1 MSKLTKQMECQQRIN
16 QEAQKLM
23 KHFGEEVDL
32 KCYYMRM
39 AKTQAQ
45 VISLMRVYETNSDPE
60 GEEILVPK
68 DVSLFFMDCC
78 TLFGL
83 LEPLDNLASEA
94 EKGLRNFTGKATS
107 TKLDKQID
115 YQQRINKA
123 VEGLLNHFCS
133 EVGLR
138 AYYQEMAKAQAQVMS
153 LLRVYEE
160 ADTSNSHE
168 EFLYPKDVAIFFC
181 DVCDLF
187 GLLTTLDDVACENS
201 GD

>member
-1 MSKLTKQMECQQRIN
+1 MGKLTKQMECQQRIN

-45 VISLMRVYETNSDPE
+45 VISLMRVYETNDDPE

-68 DVSLFFMDCC
+68 NLSIFFMDCC

-94 EKGLRNFTGKATS
+94 EKGLRNITGKTTS

-123 VEGLLNHFCS
+123 VEGLLNHFCN
-133 EVGLR
+133 ELGLR

-168 EFLYPKDVAIFFC
+168 EFPYPKDIAIFFC
-181 DVCDLF
+181 DVCVLF
-187 GLLTTLDDVACENS
+187 GLLTALDDIACENS
-201 GD
+201 GE

>member
-1 MSKLTKQMECQQRIN
+1 MSKLTKQLEYQQRVN

-45 VISLMRVYETNSDPE
+45 VISLMRVYETNDDPE

-78 TLFGL
+78 DLFGL
-83 LEPLDNLASEA
+83 LEPLDKLATEA
-94 EKGLRNFTGKATS
+94 ETGLRNFTGKATS

-123 VEGLLNHFCS
+123 VDGLLNHFCH
-133 EVGLR
+133 EVGLQ

-160 ADTSNSHE
+160 ADRSNSHE
-168 EFLYPKDVAIFFC
+168 EFLYPKDVALFFC
-181 DVCDLF
+181 DICMLF
-187 GLLTTLDDVACENS
+187 DLLTTLDDIARESS
-201 GD
+201 GE

>member
-1 MSKLTKQMECQQRIN
+1 MECQQRIN

-23 KHFGEEVDL
+23 KHFDEEIDL

-45 VISLMRVYETNSDPE
+45 VISLMRVYETNDDPE

-83 LEPLDNLASEA
+83 LEPLDSLASEA
-94 EKGLRNFTGKATS
+94 ENGLRNCTGRATS

-115 YQQRINKA
+115 YQKRINNA
-123 VEGLLNHFCS
+123 VSGLLNHFS
-133 EVGLR
+133 NEVGLKD
-138 AYYQEMAKAQAQVMS
+138 YYREMAKAQSQVMS

-168 EFLYPKDVAIFFC
+168 EFLFPKDIALFFC
-181 DVCDLF
+181 GICDLF
-187 GLLTTLDDVACENS
+187 GLLTTLDDVACENR

>member
-1 MSKLTKQMECQQRIN
+1 M
-16 QEAQKLM
+16 
-23 KHFGEEVDL
+23 
-32 KCYYMRM
+32 
-39 AKTQAQ
+39 
-45 VISLMRVYETNSDPE
+45 
-60 GEEILVPK
+60 
-68 DVSLFFMDCC
+68 
-78 TLFGL
+78 
-83 LEPLDNLASEA
+83 EPLDNLAAEA

-123 VEGLLNHFCS
+123 VEGLLNHFCN

-187 GLLTTLDDVACENS
+187 GLLTALDDVACENS
-201 GD
+201 GE

>member
-1 MSKLTKQMECQQRIN
+1 
-16 QEAQKLM
+16 M

-45 VISLMRVYETNSDPE
+45 VISLMRVYETNDDPE

-78 TLFGL
+78 DLFGL

-94 EKGLRNFTGKATS
+94 ETGLRNFTGKATS

-123 VEGLLNHFCS
+123 VDGLLNHFGN

>member
-1 MSKLTKQMECQQRIN
+1 MECQQRIN

-39 AKTQAQ
+39 AKT
-45 VISLMRVYETNSDPE
+45 
-60 GEEILVPK
+60 
-68 DVSLFFMDCC
+68 
-78 TLFGL
+78 
-83 LEPLDNLASEA
+83 
-94 EKGLRNFTGKATS
+94 
-107 TKLDKQID
+107 
-115 YQQRINKA
+115 
-123 VEGLLNHFCS
+123 
-133 EVGLR
+133 
-138 AYYQEMAKAQAQVMS
+138 QVMS

-187 GLLTTLDDVACENS
+187 GLLTTLDDVACENN
-201 GD
+201 GE